1 MGFSALL
8 YVSEASYNV
17 IKHLMPNPFIS
28 IPAAMLFT
36 LRMYLRDALSLITQ
50 RSHFADQF
58 FRDLIN
64 DKHCTRQ
71 GFIYSYRDDVCNT
84 QKVEEFIEARKKRGV
99 NVKSIHFEDSV
110 HVQHLRL
117 HKEEYTDFIESILID
132 MEEENSEENSK
143 SLNSKL

>member
-1 MGFSALL
+1 MDR
-8 YVSEASYNV
+8 EASYNV

-71 GFIYSYRDDVCNT
+71 GFIHSYKDDVCNP